1 MEVQEMATNPPDH
14 SGVFIPP
21 PLLYVVPLAV
31 GLLIQ
36 RRYPVAVLPRSIA
49 LALGIPLVAIG
60 LALGAVAMIS
70 FFRARTS
77 PIPIKPTTAIVE
89 TGPYRFT
96 RNPMYV
102 GLALLYLGVTLWVDT
117 LWPLLFLPLVL
128 FTVQRTVIE
137 REERYLEAKFGE
149 PYRGYKARVR
159 RWI

>member
-1 MEVQEMATNPPDH
+1 MADQPDH

-21 PLLYVVPLAV
+21 PFFFVIPLGIGVLIHRFHPASLMPREIAV
-31 GLLIQ
+31 
-36 RRYPVAVLPRSIA
+36 
-49 LALGIPLVAIG
+49 ALGIPLVLLG
-60 LALGAVAMIS
+60 TALVAFAMIL

-77 PIPIKPTTAIVE
+77 PIPIQPTTKIVE

-102 GLALLYLGVTLWVDT
+102 GMTLLYLGVTLWVDT

-128 FTVQRTVIE
+128 FMVQRFVIA

-149 PYRGYKARVR
+149 SYRGYKARVR

>member
-1 MEVQEMATNPPDH
+1 MPASPPDN
-14 SGVFIPP
+14 SGVRFPP
-21 PLLYVVPLAV
+21 PLLYAIPLGI

-36 RRYPVAVLPRSIA
+36 RFYPVAVLPRRIA
-49 LALGIPLVAIG
+49 LVPGVILVALG
-60 LALGAVAMIS
+60 LALAAVAMAS

-77 PIPIKPTTAIVE
+77 PIPIKPTTAIVA

-96 RNPMYV
+96 RNPMYL
-102 GLALLYLGVTLWVDT
+102 GLALLYLGITLWVDT

-128 FTVQRTVIE
+128 FTVQRTVIA

-149 PYRGYKARVR
+149 EYQGYKARVR